1 MIELI
6 SLKFT
11 GLIADHL
18 LTIAYTAKSQTDH
31 NAFYLLDKAAKE
43 SGNKSKA
50 R

>member
-18 LTIAYTAKSQTDH
+18 LTKAYTAKLPLYNS
-31 NAFYLLDKAAKE
+31 AE
-43 SGNKSKA
+43 MW
-50 R
+50 